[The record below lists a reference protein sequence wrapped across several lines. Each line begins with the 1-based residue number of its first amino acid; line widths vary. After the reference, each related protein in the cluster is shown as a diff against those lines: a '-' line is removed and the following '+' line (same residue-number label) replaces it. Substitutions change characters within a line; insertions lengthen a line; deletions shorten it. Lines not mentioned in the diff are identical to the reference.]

1 MEIVSCVAGLFIL
14 LGLFCCFMPER
25 VGELGV
31 RLDSFG
37 HARSRE
43 IRKRYAHWT
52 RWTGRI
58 IGGIFIIVGLVI
70 FFASRG

>member
-1 MEIVSCVAGLFIL
+1 
-14 LGLFCCFMPER
+14 MPER
-25 VGELGV
+25 VAELGV

-43 IRKRYAHWT
+43 ILKHYAHWT

-70 FFASRG
+70 FFASR

>member
-1 MEIVSCVAGLFIL
+1 LEIASCVAGVFIL
-14 LGLFCCFMPER
+14 LGMFCFFMPER
-25 VGELGV
+25 VAELGV
-31 RLDSFG
+31 RLDSLG
-37 HARSRE
+37 RARSRE
-43 IRKRYAHWT
+43 ILKRYGHWT